1 MTSIADGSVNIQTT
15 VEPAPSTP
23 SWFGEVTVMAA
34 YLRQQDILSKIND
47 RVRFVRRR
55 FGHYEVID
63 FLAVLFGYAISG
75 ERTLEAFYERLQ
87 PFAVAFMALFER
99 TRLPSRSALSRFLA
113 QLSEGP
119 VEALRLLFLD
129 DLLSRPLAHET
140 NEKQSGGLVDRTGGG
155 WVVFDIDGTR
165 EAARQ
170 RALPKTEDLPPPFR
184 RLDSVCAAGYT
195 GRKRGEVVRTRTVI
209 SQAHNFQWLGSLGN
223 RGNGHYRKELRQG
236 LSAIGRYLAAQQL
249 PQERALLRLDG
260 QYGTGAV
267 LSDLAGFAFVTRGKE
282 YTALDHPL
290 VQARLHLPP
299 DQFQQR
305 PESQTVRSLYDCP
318 QVPVGSEGMLC
329 RVVVAT
335 HPAGKKKSPVGVT
348 REGVVYEL
356 FFSNLPQQAFTASDV
371 VELYLHRG
379 AFEPALA
386 DEDAELD
393 PDRWCSHSAWG
404 QECWQVIAQ
413 WVWNLRLELGH
424 RLVPTPL
431 RTTEFAP
438 ALSSPSEQVATRPA
452 SSPPASGYGPP
463 TGATSWKT
471 GRFTGADFPLQPD
484 GTLRCPAGQ
493 PLRPQERR
501 READGSLRL
510 VYAASIRHCRPCPL
524 REQCQWEGRAT
535 AKPRQVSVLLHPL
548 QAGSAPLLWCDWSR
562 REHRRA
568 CLQLTRQQRIE
579 VGLSPPATSPPTTDG
594 IFSRAQRAHSRLSW
608 AERVARNA
616 RPSTAGR
623 VTIKLFGIP
632 ASFAASLGLATA

>member
-1 MTSIADGSVNIQTT
+1 MSSHADSTVTIQTSAES
-15 VEPAPSTP
+15 VLSPP
-23 SWFGEVTVMAA
+23 SWFGEVALMASH
-34 YLRQQDILSKIND
+34 LCKHGVLTQISE
-47 RVRFVRRR
+47 RVRFARRR

-63 FLAVLFGYAISG
+63 FLAILFGYAISG

-87 PFAVAFMALFER
+87 PFAIPFMALFDR
-99 TRLPSRSALSRFLA
+99 DQLPARSTLSRFLA
-113 QLSEGP
+113 ALTEAP
-119 VEALRLLFLD
+119 VEALRTLFLD
-129 DLLSRPLAHET
+129 DLYRRPLT
-140 NEKQSGGLVDRTGGG
+140 PDKQTGELVDRAGNA

-170 RALPKTEDLPPPFR
+170 RALPQTDKLPPLFR
-184 RLDSVCAAGYT
+184 RLDDVCAPGYT
-195 GRKRGEVVRTRTVI
+195 GRKRGQVVRTRTVV
-209 SQAHNFQWLGSLGN
+209 SQAHSFQWLGSFGN
-223 RGNGHYRKELRQG
+223 RGNGRYREELRWG
-236 LSAIGRYLAAQQL
+236 LSAIGRYLAAHQL

-267 LSDLAGFAFVTRGKE
+267 LSDLTGFAFVTRGKE

-318 QVPVGSEGMLC
+318 QVPVGSEGVLC

-348 REGVVYEL
+348 RGGVVYEL

-379 AFEPALA
+379 AFEPALS
-386 DEDAELD
+386 DEDQELD

-424 RLVPTPL
+424 RLEPTSL

-438 ALSSPSEQVATRPA
+438 ALSSQREQVATRPA
-452 SSPPASGYGPP
+452 SSPPASGYGPL
-463 TGATSWKT
+463 TTATSWKT

-501 READGSLRL
+501 READGSLRV

-524 REQCQWEGRAT
+524 REQCQWEGNAT

-548 QAGSAPLLWCDWSR
+548 RVGPAPLLWRDWSR

-568 CLQLTRQQRIE
+568 CMQLVRQQRIE
-579 VGLSPPATSPPTTDG
+579 VSLSPPAASLPTTDV
-594 IFSRAQRAHSRLSW
+594 ILSRAQRAHSRLSW
-608 AERVARNA
+608 AERLARNA
-616 RPSTAGR
+616 RPTTAGR

-632 ASFAASLGLATA
+632 ENFAASLGLATA